1 MRAAVGAMY
10 ALCLG
15 GCAVDIGERAP
26 AVDPDAERQATRSI
40 WGIVPEPPRRKADLH
55 PAMIAGAAVAVSAS
69 TLLADCAATT
79 GRARVGLV
87 RHNKYR
93 KADVTRGAD
102 GRLCL
107 LTVADGPLV
116 PAAGYRTFADVRV
129 GEPVSALSSASAMQV
144 LVVRGWLAGKGDPA
158 DPFLETTA
166 TVPATSS
173 AVLID
178 GRGNILGLGSVD
190 SVQDATL
197 IAVPVQPAFVA
208 ALANQDLG
216 LLGPVLAGT
225 VSDPRARP
233 AQAPIVLA
241 LGDER
246 DSPERSRPTLAAAES
261 PARDAADDPPT
272 SANDTPA
279 SGSDPATSET
289 PDPSS
294 APTAPDPP
302 AAPDGPAA
310 PAPQPSAGPDP
321 DPTPSASDDRRGS
334 GRGRDG
340 PDGRGRDHDDDDR
353 RGRGGRGHD
362 RRAGH

>member
-15 GCAVDIGERAP
+15 GCAAGIGGPVP

-55 PAMIAGAAVAVSAS
+55 PAMIAGAAVAVSAE
-69 TLLADCAATT
+69 TLLADCAAMS
-79 GRARVGLV
+79 GRDRVGLV
-87 RHNKYR
+87 RHNNYR
-93 KADVTRGAD
+93 KANVTRGAD

-107 LTVADGPLV
+107 LTVADGPLA

-129 GEPVSALSSASAMQV
+129 GEPVSALSSASATQV
-144 LVVRGWLAGKGDPA
+144 LAIRGWLAGKGDPA

-166 TVPATSS
+166 TVAATPS

-178 GRGNILGLGSVD
+178 ARGNILGLGSVA

-197 IAVPVQPAFVA
+197 VAVPVQPAFVT

-216 LLGPVLAGT
+216 LLGPLLAGA
-225 VSDPRARP
+225 VGDPRARP

-272 SANDTPA
+272 SGDDAPA
-279 SGSDPATSET
+279 SGNDPATSET
-289 PDPSS
+289 TGPSS
-294 APTAPDPP
+294 APTAPDTP
-302 AAPDGPAA
+302 AAPDSPAA

-321 DPTPSASDDRRGS
+321 DPTPSATDDRRGR

-340 PDGRGRDHDDDDR
+340 PNGRGRERDDDDR